1 MGRKGALRHLK
12 RHASPA
18 FWPIHRKEYT
28 WTVRPLPGPHP
39 IRFSIPLGIVI
50 RDLLK
55 YALTMK
61 EAKRII
67 SQGLVKIDN
76 VVRRDH
82 RFPVGF
88 MDVLSLIPLNK
99 NYRVIPHQSK
109 IISLIEIP
117 ENETSYKLCRIENK
131 TLVSGNNIQ
140 LTLHDGR
147 AVKLKSE
154 NNSLSSLSRFDAV
167 KISIPDGKIVDYVK
181 LNSNPLVIVIGGK
194 NIGLTGRLI
203 EIRSVRKRDLNIAS
217 IQKVDGTVFQTIL
230 KYVFPIG
237 IEKPLLTIPT
247 L

>member
-1 MGRKGALRHLK
+1 MSKKGSSRHLK

-28 WTVRPLPGPHP
+28 WTVKPSPGPHP
-39 IRFSIPLGIVI
+39 ARYSIPLGIVI
-50 RDLLK
+50 RDLFR

-61 EAKRII
+61 EAKKIL

-76 VVRRDH
+76 IVRRDH

-88 MDVLSLIPLNK
+88 MDVLSLVSLNK
-99 NYRVIPHQSK
+99 HYRVIPHQNR

-117 ENETSYKLCRIENK
+117 ENEASYKLCRIENK
-131 TLVSGNNIQ
+131 TLVDNGNIQ
-140 LTLHDGR
+140 LNLHDGR
-147 AVKLKSE
+147 TIELRSE
-154 NNSLSSLSRFDAV
+154 NASLFNLSKFDTV
-167 KISIPDGKIVDYVK
+167 KISVPEGKLMDYVK

-203 EIRSVRKRDLNIAS
+203 ELKTVRKRDLNIVL
-217 IQKVDGTVFQTIL
+217 IQKLDGTVFQTIL

-237 IEKPLLTIPT
+237 NEKPLLTLPT

>member
-1 MGRKGALRHLK
+1 MSKKGSSRHLK

-28 WTVRPLPGPHP
+28 WTVKPSPGPHP
-39 IRFSIPLGIVI
+39 ARYSIPLGIVI
-50 RDLLK
+50 RDLFR

-61 EAKRII
+61 EAKKIL

-76 VVRRDH
+76 IVRRDH

-88 MDVLSLIPLNK
+88 MDVLSLVSLNK
-99 NYRVIPHQSK
+99 HYRVIPHQNR

-117 ENETSYKLCRIENK
+117 ENEASYKLCRIENK
-131 TLVSGNNIQ
+131 TLVDNGNIQ
-140 LTLHDGR
+140 LNLHDGR
-147 AVKLKSE
+147 TIELRSE
-154 NNSLSSLSRFDAV
+154 NASLFNLSKFDTV
-167 KISIPDGKIVDYVK
+167 KISVPEGKLMDYVK

-203 EIRSVRKRDLNIAS
+203 ELKTVRKRDLNIVS
-217 IQKVDGTVFQTIL
+217 IQKLDGTVFQTIL

-237 IEKPLLTIPT
+237 NEKPLLTLPT

>member
-1 MGRKGALRHLK
+1 MSKKGSSRHLK

-28 WTVRPLPGPHP
+28 WTVKPSPGPHP
-39 IRFSIPLGIVI
+39 ARYSIPLGIVI
-50 RDLLK
+50 RDLFR

-61 EAKRII
+61 EAKRIL

-76 VVRRDH
+76 IVRRDH

-88 MDVLSLIPLNK
+88 MDVLSLVSLNK
-99 NYRVIPHQSK
+99 HYRVIPHQNR

-117 ENETSYKLCRIENK
+117 ENEASYKLCRIENK
-131 TLVSGNNIQ
+131 TLVNNGNIQ
-140 LTLHDGR
+140 LNLHDGR
-147 AVKLKSE
+147 AIELRSE
-154 NNSLSSLSRFDAV
+154 NTSLSNLSRFDTV
-167 KISIPDGKIVDYVK
+167 KISVPEGKLMDYVK

-203 EIRSVRKRDLNIAS
+203 ELKTVRKRDLNIAS
-217 IQKVDGTVFQTIL
+217 IQKLDGTVFQTIL

-237 IEKPLLTIPT
+237 NEKPLLTLPT